1 MTVVLWYFGGFLCTL
16 GTWVGYIPF
25 SGYIFLPTCHPG
37 DYLSTVHL
45 LINICGVLTI
55 IKNMYY
61 TPLCISQTT
70 PKDVYDVKPGYF
82 SVSVFLSTKGCSGN
96 ITPQNER

>member
-1 MTVVLWYFGGFLCTL
+1 MNKFFSLTKNRFVVNSKLKTSWMTKIPVIVTVVLGYFGGFLCTL

-45 LINICGVLTI
+45 LINICG
-55 IKNMYY
+55 YW
-61 TPLCISQTT
+61 
-70 PKDVYDVKPGYF
+70 
-82 SVSVFLSTKGCSGN
+82 LS
-96 ITPQNER
+96 